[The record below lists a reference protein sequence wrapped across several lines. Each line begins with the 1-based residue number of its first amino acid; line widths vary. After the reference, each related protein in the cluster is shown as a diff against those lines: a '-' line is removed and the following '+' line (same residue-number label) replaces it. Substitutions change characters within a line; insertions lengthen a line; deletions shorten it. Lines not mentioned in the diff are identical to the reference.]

1 MSLTV
6 KTPHI
11 DYSMQNL
18 ALLAVLAAVSV
29 GLILFGRRR
38 HFRMQNRETFEVP
51 LISGNLI
58 IMVGVIL
65 LLLTTVHF
73 ASSILGLD
81 TSQMRR
87 RSGM

>member
-1 MSLTV
+1 LQ
-6 KTPHI
+6 TPHI
-11 DYSMQNL
+11 DHSPQNL
-18 ALLAVLAAVSV
+18 ALLAALAAVSA

-38 HFRMQNRETFEVP
+38 HFRMQNRESFEVP

-65 LLLTTVHF
+65 LILTAVHF

-81 TSQMRR
+81 TSKIRGR
-87 RSGM
+87 GGM

>member
-1 MSLTV
+1 MQLPV
-6 KTPHI
+6 QPPHI
-11 DYSMQNL
+11 DHSFQNM
-18 ALLAVLAAVSV
+18 ALLAVLAAASA

-58 IMVGVIL
+58 ITVGVIL
-65 LLLTTVHF
+65 LLLTAVHF

-81 TSQMRR
+81 TTQLRR

>member
-1 MSLTV
+1 MQ
-6 KTPHI
+6 TPHI
-11 DYSMQNL
+11 DHSLPNL
-18 ALLAVLAAVSV
+18 ALLAALTVASV

-58 IMVGVIL
+58 ISVGVIL
-65 LLLTTVHF
+65 LVLTAVHF

-81 TSQMRR
+81 TSKMRGR
-87 RSGM
+87 GGM

>member
-1 MSLTV
+1 MQ
-6 KTPHI
+6 TPHI
-11 DYSMQNL
+11 DHSPHNI
-18 ALLAVLAAVSV
+18 ALLAALAAVSA

-65 LLLTTVHF
+65 LVLTAVHF
-73 ASSILGLD
+73 ASSILGVD
-81 TSQMRR
+81 TTQLRR

>member
-1 MSLTV
+1 MQ
-6 KTPHI
+6 TPHI
-11 DYSMQNL
+11 DYSLQNL
-18 ALLAVLAAVSV
+18 ALLAFLVAASV

-58 IMVGVIL
+58 IMVGVL
-65 LLLTTVHF
+65 LLILTAVHF

-87 RSGM
+87 RGGL